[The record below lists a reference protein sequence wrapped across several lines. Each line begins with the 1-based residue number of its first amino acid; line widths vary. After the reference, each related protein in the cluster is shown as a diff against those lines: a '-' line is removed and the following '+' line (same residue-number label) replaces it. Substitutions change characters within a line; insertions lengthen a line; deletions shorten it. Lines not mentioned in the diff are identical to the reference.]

1 MILMDK
7 SQVVDKLSVLFEDED
22 LDEVFDRL
30 DLDPMEVLLLLWDM
44 GKIDEESL

>member
-1 MILMDK
+1 MDK
-7 SQVVDKLSVLFEDED
+7 NQVADKLSVLFEDED

-44 GKIDEESL
+44 GEIDEESL

>member
-1 MILMDK
+1 MDK

>member
-1 MILMDK
+1 MDK
-7 SQVVDKLSVLFEDED
+7 NQVADKLSVLFEDED

>member
-1 MILMDK
+1 MDK
-7 SQVVDKLSVLFEDED
+7 SQVADKLSVLFEDED